1 MPDQFL
7 PVTREEMLARGWDQ
21 PDFIVVSG
29 DAYVDHPSFGHAII
43 SRVLEDAGY
52 RVCMLNQ
59 PDFHNA
65 LDFKRFGRP
74 KYGFM
79 VAAGNIDSMVNHYTA
94 AKRPRSEDLYSPG
107 GRPGLRP
114 DRATIVYCNR
124 IHEAF
129 GKIPIIIGG
138 VEASLRRFAHYDY
151 WDNAVRH
158 SILADCGADLLS
170 YGMAEKQ
177 TVEIAR
183 RLRDGLPL
191 QGIPGTCTMAD
202 DVPEDAVE
210 IPSFMECKADK
221 IAYCKAFKM
230 QYEEQDPIRGRK
242 LAQRHEKKVLV
253 AEKPMMPLTRSE
265 LDRVY
270 NLPYQRKW
278 HPSYDKE
285 GGVPALQE
293 VEFSIT
299 STRGCFGACAFCALT
314 FHQGRIVQSRSPQ
327 SILQEARKLTQ
338 LEGFKGYI
346 HDVGGPTA
354 NFRFPAC
361 KNQLKVG
368 ACKSRQC
375 LAPEPCPQLEVD
387 HKELTRLLKD
397 LRQIEG
403 VKKVFIRSGL
413 RFDYMMLDKDDAF
426 FRELC
431 AHHVSGQLKVAPEH
445 VAPKVLTL
453 MGKPGCHVFQAFR
466 EKYKRVNQQLGKDQ
480 YLVPYFI
487 SSHPGADLAA
497 AIELAEYL
505 RDIGHQPEQV
515 QDFIPTPGT
524 LATTMF
530 YTGLNPLTFERV
542 YVPRSPQEKAMQR
555 ALLQYKRPQ
564 NHALVRK
571 ALHLAGREDLIG
583 FGPKCLVPPAG
594 AARGK
599 TERAGAHGV
608 NRTARAGAK
617 SKRQPKRDGAK
628 PQNAAKARPGAKP
641 KSGSKA
647 PSGARKP
654 KERGGRRP

>member
-1 MPDQFL
+1 MPGEFL
-7 PVTREEMLARGWDQ
+7 PVTREEMLARGWEQ
-21 PDFIVVSG
+21 PDFVVVSG

-52 RVCMLNQ
+52 RVCMLCQ
-59 PDFHNA
+59 PDFHDTT
-65 LDFKRFGRP
+65 DFMRFGRP

-94 AKRPRSEDLYSPG
+94 AKKPRSEDLYSPG
-107 GRPGLRP
+107 GKPGLRP

-124 IHEAF
+124 IHEAY
-129 GKIPIIIGG
+129 GKVPIIIGG

-151 WDNAVRH
+151 WSDSVRH
-158 SILADCGADLLS
+158 SIVDDCGADLLS

-177 TVEIAR
+177 TVLIAD

-191 QGIPGTCTMAD
+191 TGIPGTCYMAD
-202 DVPEDAVE
+202 AVPEGAVE
-210 IPSFMECKADK
+210 IPSFMDCKRDK
-221 IAYCKAFKM
+221 VAYCKAFKV
-230 QYEEQDPIRGRK
+230 QYEEQDPIRGK
-242 LAQRHEKKVLV
+242 TLAQWHEKKVLV
-253 AEKPMMPLTRSE
+253 AEKPMMPLTREE

-270 NLPYQRKW
+270 ELPYTRRW
-278 HPSYDKE
+278 HPMYDKD
-285 GGVPALQE
+285 GGVPALKE
-293 VEFSIT
+293 VEFSIA

-327 SILQEARKLTQ
+327 SILKEAKLLTT
-338 LEGFKGYI
+338 LPGFKGYI

-368 ACKSRQC
+368 ACKNRQC
-375 LAPEPCPQLEVD
+375 LAPEPCPNLEVD
-387 HKELTRLLKD
+387 QRELTQLLKD
-397 LRQIEG
+397 LRQLPG

-413 RFDYMMLDKDDAF
+413 RFDYMMLDKNDGF
-426 FRELC
+426 INELC
-431 AHHVSGQLKVAPEH
+431 AHHISGQLKVAPEH
-445 VAPKVLTL
+445 VAPKVLKL
-453 MGKPGCHVFQAFR
+453 MGKPDCRVFKAFTN
-466 EKYKRVNQQLGKDQ
+466 KYKQVNRRLGMDQ

-487 SSHPGADLAA
+487 SSHPGCDLSA

-524 LATTMF
+524 LSTAMF

-555 ALLQYKRPQ
+555 ALLQYKRPE

-571 ALHLAGREDLIG
+571 ALHMAGRDDLIG
-583 FGPKCLVPPAG
+583 YGGRCLVPPAG
-594 AARGK
+594 GRG
-599 TERAGAHGV
+599 
-608 NRTARAGAK
+608 
-617 SKRQPKRDGAK
+617 
-628 PQNAAKARPGAKP
+628 PQNGKGPKNGRGSPNGRNPRPDRRDPQKNGGKRPASARQGGK
-641 KSGSKA
+641 
-647 PSGARKP
+647 RK
-654 KERGGRRP
+654 